1 MRRAAPSLPSLR
13 VPSAPGIHDSW
24 RHLSLPWLAQCK
36 PSGPAQA
43 CTGQD
48 RARIDGVRSRV
59 YLAPNCML
67 YITIHQSVN
76 QSRPHSLSSLVTSA
90 MECSMTGVRVQT
102 RTVFVVTPGP
112 ISAPFIFRSGCMAFR
127 WRGEGRTFLRSTSM
141 INNLCFWFDGSGPP
155 AKKALRAAQIQLFVT
170 QNTDNTNTREVKM
183 SVRAARLSALA
194 WLGKC

>member
-1 MRRAAPSLPSLR
+1 MISDYASHHGWRLR
-13 VPSAPGIHDSW
+13 DDSTEFETHLQLHSPKALGIQDSW

-155 AKKALRAAQIQLFVT
+155 AKKALRAAPPKSSCLLRKIQIT
-170 QNTDNTNTREVKM
+170 QIH
-183 SVRAARLSALA
+183 AR
-194 WLGKC
+194 